1 MSIKLSLKE
10 LKDLLKIQNKKLK
23 KRRKNKKKVKP
34 GYENNIRSS
43 SAHMISGGTTMM
55 NTANEQGELIRLQ
68 RQALED
74 KLKEDKANNIKK
86 EAKEKEAKEQYDKDI
101 ASGVVPYNRLAGNGG
116 SNKLRD
122 DDLRREVY
130 EISNTLNQ
138 YMFDPRM
145 GELVMPAHSP
155 KIPTQ
160 QTNAYIDGGESKEE
174 PVNDVPPVV
183 TTQPSTPATPA
194 KKPSSRNKKKLK
206 LRKKKLRIKY
216 QK

>member
-86 EAKEKEAKEQYDKDI
+86 EAKEKEAKEQHDENVKR
-101 ASGVVPYNRLAGNGG
+101 GLVPYDRVSGGGG
-116 SNKLRD
+116 SNNLRNKD
-122 DDLRREVY
+122 GYRT
-130 EISNTLNQ
+130 ISNKHYYNIIQ
-138 YMFDPRM
+138 YAPDKYLQQMMNLYFQIK
-145 GELVMPAHSP
+145 
-155 KIPTQ
+155 KIAQ
-160 QTNAYIDGGESKEE
+160 Q
-174 PVNDVPPVV
+174 
-183 TTQPSTPATPA
+183 
-194 KKPSSRNKKKLK
+194 
-206 LRKKKLRIKY
+206 
-216 QK
+216 

>member
-23 KRRKNKKKVKP
+23 KRRKNKKKATK

-74 KLKEDKANNIKK
+74 KLKEDKENKIKK
-86 EAKEKEAKEQYDKDI
+86 EAKEKEAKEQYDEDI
-101 ASGVVPYNRLAGNGG
+101 KNGVVPYNRLSGNGG

-145 GELVMPAHSP
+145 GELVMPTHGP
-155 KIPTQ
+155 RIPTE
-160 QTNAYIDGGESKEE
+160 QTNAYVQDLTILSSAIILGNGDIGTIDKSALY
-174 PVNDVPPVV
+174 NFR
-183 TTQPSTPATPA
+183 T
-194 KKPSSRNKKKLK
+194 LK
-206 LRKKKLRIKY
+206 LIIKFKFVLKLLNSLIT
-216 QK
+216 

>member
-23 KRRKNKKKVKP
+23 KRRKNKKKVKQ

-101 ASGVVPYNRLAGNGG
+101 ASGIVPYNRLSGSGG
-116 SNKLRD
+116 SN
-122 DDLRREVY
+122 DLRRELY
-130 EISNTLNQ
+130 EVSNT
-138 YMFDPRM
+138 
-145 GELVMPAHSP
+145 
-155 KIPTQ
+155 
-160 QTNAYIDGGESKEE
+160 
-174 PVNDVPPVV
+174 
-183 TTQPSTPATPA
+183 
-194 KKPSSRNKKKLK
+194 
-206 LRKKKLRIKY
+206 
-216 QK
+216 